1 MERPVEDSRL
11 PSELIRSIRRLNL
24 LRTEKRRYPR
34 RNCFI
39 KAKYVVLGRSYN
51 DVVSNISQG
60 GACVRAQRPFF
71 PGDEISAD
79 FRLLGIR
86 AHVKGRIAW
95 VGPRSIGIEFR
106 SVTARLKEARYGFG
120 FKVKN
125 QIKTEKG
132 GSEMG
137 KVRKRTVRWEP
148 STDAKKYRF
157 YWSWK
162 GPVGYESDFVEVENK
177 TLVILPD
184 EVPSFPTIAGE
195 IELGIT
201 AVNAVGNE
209 SDMTTVKAYLDFT
222 VPEAPKLLTVED

>member
-1 MERPVEDSRL
+1 MEDSRL

-24 LRTEKRRYPR
+24 LRTEKRRHPR

-79 FRLLGIR
+79 FCLLGIR
-86 AHVKGRIAW
+86 AHVEGRIAW

-106 SVTARLKEARYGFG
+106 SVTARLKEVRYGFG
-120 FKVKN
+120 FEVKN
-125 QIKTEKG
+125 QVNAEKG
-132 GSEMG
+132 GSGMG
-137 KVRKRTVRWEP
+137 KVRSKRVRWEP
-148 STDAKKYRF
+148 SAEAAKYRL
-157 YWSWK
+157 YWSVQ
-162 GPVGYESDFVEVENK
+162 GPVGYESDFVEIENK
-177 TLVILPD
+177 TLVVLPD
-184 EVPSFPTIAGE
+184 EIPSFPKIAGE

-201 AVNAVGNE
+201 AVSVGENE
-209 SDMTTVKAYLDFT
+209 SDMITVKVYLDFT
-222 VPEAPKLLTVED
+222 VPEAPKLLTVEG